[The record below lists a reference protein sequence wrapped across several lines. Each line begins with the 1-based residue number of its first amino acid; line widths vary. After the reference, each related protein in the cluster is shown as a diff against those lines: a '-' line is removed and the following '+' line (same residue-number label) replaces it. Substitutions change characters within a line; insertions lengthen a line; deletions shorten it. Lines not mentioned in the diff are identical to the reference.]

1 MTLFPWPFHA
11 TKILHLVSSNG
22 FAHTIPMI
30 MLFPM
35 GMGVTLT
42 LCLRQGKHSQ
52 TMPVNELST
61 TPSGGKKKKLG
72 NQQQTHK

>member
-1 MTLFPWPFHA
+1 
-11 TKILHLVSSNG
+11 
-22 FAHTIPMI
+22 
-30 MLFPM
+30 MLFPV